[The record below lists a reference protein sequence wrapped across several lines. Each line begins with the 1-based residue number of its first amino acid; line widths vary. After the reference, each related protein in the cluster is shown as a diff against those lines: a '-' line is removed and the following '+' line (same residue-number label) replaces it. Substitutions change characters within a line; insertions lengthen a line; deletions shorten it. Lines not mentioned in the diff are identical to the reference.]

1 MSNSSDS
8 DSQTIVHDPMTTM
21 LRGLE
26 RINRKKHFAE
36 AENTIIFYVCSPKF
50 FISIVSWLV
59 GHKGS

>member
-26 RINRKKHFAE
+26 RINREKSFCRGGKYHNILCLFPQIFHKHCFLARW
-36 AENTIIFYVCSPKF
+36 T
-50 FISIVSWLV
+50 
-59 GHKGS
+59 